1 MKLQDFRNQ
10 YPQYQDIPDG
20 ELAYLIWDKSYKD
33 KFPMGLFADEIDL
46 PQASFKDMTDS
57 AKKYGYRP
65 SEITFAED
73 YVPPLARPIAFLR
86 GATMGLGEN
95 VSAAVGAG
103 MQQLSGTDNTFGE
116 GFNDYLNL
124 QRDMLQQYQ
133 AERPKEAFAV
143 EMAGAVALAL
153 ASGGIT
159 TPVAA
164 GRAPSVARAAA
175 TAGGMGGV
183 YGAATGEGGIQER
196 AQSAVESAIPSALFG
211 GGTQL
216 LFNIA
221 SPAIR
226 GVFTRM
232 DQSARNP
239 TIDTL
244 QAAKNRAYQAVS
256 DAGVV
261 VDEDA
266 TAGIYN
272 ASQRIARLRDYNPE
286 VDKFTKASL
295 DLLETQADRRL
306 TIPQLDRVRQSLWDR
321 YKQSGYSEPAIR
333 DMIDQI
339 DRTIQTLP
347 GDTGLIRAARLAN
360 SRFKKGEVISEA
372 FDRAERSATAAGT
385 GGNVVNRYKQVIN
398 NILNDKKQTRYFD
411 DTEIL
416 SMRDFVDFTPTEQF
430 MRVVG
435 KLDPTSNG
443 LMTALNVAA
452 VMAEPTM
459 AAASMAG
466 AGARR
471 AAEGMAKEK
480 GEALFQQ
487 LATGVAPQFSRARP
501 PSGLGPVV
509 LSEYEREQRKL
520 TGGR

>member
-1 MKLQDFRNQ
+1 
-10 YPQYQDIPDG
+10 
-20 ELAYLIWDKSYKD
+20 
-33 KFPMGLFADEIDL
+33 
-46 PQASFKDMTDS
+46 
-57 AKKYGYRP
+57 
-65 SEITFAED
+65 
-73 YVPPLARPIAFLR
+73 
-86 GATMGLGEN
+86 
-95 VSAAVGAG
+95 
-103 MQQLSGTDNTFGE
+103 
-116 GFNDYLNL
+116 
-124 QRDMLQQYQ
+124 
-133 AERPKEAFAV
+133 
-143 EMAGAVALAL
+143 
-153 ASGGIT
+153 
-159 TPVAA
+159 
-164 GRAPSVARAAA
+164 
-175 TAGGMGGV
+175 
-183 YGAATGEGGIQER
+183 
-196 AQSAVESAIPSALFG
+196 
-211 GGTQL
+211 
-216 LFNIA
+216 
-221 SPAIR
+221 
-226 GVFTRM
+226 M

-266 TAGIYN
+266 TTGIYN

-333 DMIDQI
+333 DMIDQV

-452 VMAEPTM
+452 VMLDPTM
-459 AAASMAG
+459 ATASMAG